1 VDSTEAYM
9 ERAFELARL
18 GMTGASPNP
27 MVGCLIVHND
37 EIIGEGFHQVAGGP
51 HAEVNAINDVENKE
65 LLKDATVY
73 VTLEPCSHHG
83 KTPPC
88 ADLLAKYQV
97 KKVVIANVD
106 PNPLVAGKGI
116 DIMRKAGIEVE
127 TGIMVSE
134 GLDLNKRFFKAI
146 QQQIPYII
154 LKWAQTADGFIAREN
169 FDSKW
174 ISNKYSRKLV
184 HKWRAE
190 EDSILIGKNTARYDN
205 PSLNV
210 RHWQGRNPLRIVLD
224 HELELE
230 PYLNVFDGAIPT
242 ICYNTQKS
250 EVMDN
255 LEFIQLPKSDF
266 IQALV
271 SDLHKREVRS
281 ILVEGGANTLNTFIE
296 SGIWDEARV
305 FTAPECFGAGVKAPQ
320 LINAV
325 FDGKEDIMG
334 DSLAYFK
341 RR

>member
-1 VDSTEAYM
+1 M

-18 GMTGASPNP
+18 GMAGASPNP
-27 MVGCLIVHND
+27 MVGCIIVHNG

-51 HAEVNAINDVENKE
+51 HAEVNAINDVDNKD

-88 ADLLAKYQV
+88 ANLLAQHQV

-116 DIMRKAGIEVE
+116 DILRKAGIKAE

-134 GLDLNKRFFKAI
+134 GLSLNKRFFKAI
-146 QQQIPYII
+146 QQGLPYII
-154 LKWAQTADGFIAREN
+154 LKWAQTADGYIAREN

-190 EDSILIGKNTARYDN
+190 EDSILVGKNTAMYDN

-210 RHWQGRNPLRIVLD
+210 RQWPGKNPLRIVLD
-224 HELELE
+224 PKLELDS
-230 PYLNVFDGAIPT
+230 YLNVFDGSITT
-242 ICYNTQKS
+242 ICYNTVKTEVKS
-250 EVMDN
+250 N
-255 LEFIQLPKSDF
+255 LEFVQLSKSDF
-266 IQALV
+266 IPSLLA
-271 SDLHKREVRS
+271 DLHKREVRS
-281 ILVEGGANTLNTFIE
+281 ILVEGGAATLSTFIE
-296 SGIWDEARV
+296 LGLWDEARV
-305 FTAPECFGAGVKAPQ
+305 FTAPTCFGAGIKTPQ
-320 LINAV
+320 LKNAV
-325 FDGKEDIMG
+325 FDGKEEIMG
-334 DSLAYFK
+334 DTLTYFK
-341 RR
+341 RV